1 MWFYYKYYKL
11 KLQATLLLLAIF
23 GVIFIKYWYILLPL
37 GIFTLIKLE
46 KVVKEQ
52 EEILNA
58 PCNEIINEVNE
69 VRAKLF
75 KLKRQYDE
83 ATTYEDEDFYR
94 NCAEDCRTKLYKLAE
109 RARNVETGSLKMHVR
124 ITVTGDIYRLIN
136 SVSTDFYGRK

>member
-11 KLQATLLLLAIF
+11 KLQATLLLLVIVGA
-23 GVIFIKYWYILLPL
+23 IFIKFWYILLPL

-52 EEILNA
+52 EEKLNA
-58 PCNEIINEVNE
+58 PCNEIISEVNE

-136 SVSTDFYGRK
+136 SISTDFYGRK

>member
-11 KLQATLLLLAIF
+11 KLQATLLLLGIV

-46 KVVKEQ
+46 KAVKEQ
-52 EEILNA
+52 EEKLNA
-58 PCNEIINEVNE
+58 PYNEVMDE
-69 VRAKLF
+69 VNKIRAKLF

-94 NCAEDCRTKLYKLAE
+94 NCAEDCRYKLWE
-109 RARNVETGSLKMHVR
+109 LRKQVKDIEPVKFDLKIKIVSN
-124 ITVTGDIYRLIN
+124 IDILDSSIN
-136 SVSTDFYGRK
+136 TDFYGRK

>member
-11 KLQATLLLLAIF
+11 KLQATLLLLVIV

-52 EEILNA
+52 EEKLNA
-58 PCNEIINEVNE
+58 PYNEVMDE
-69 VRAKLF
+69 VNKIRAKLF

-83 ATTYEDEDFYR
+83 ATTYDDRYFYR
-94 NCAEDCRTKLYKLAE
+94 NCALDCRYKLWELRKQVTDIEPAKFE
-109 RARNVETGSLKMHVR
+109 LKMKIVSN
-124 ITVTGDIYRLIN
+124 IN
-136 SVSTDFYGRK
+136 ILDNSINTDFYGRK

>member
-11 KLQATLLLLAIF
+11 KLQATLLLLVIVGA
-23 GVIFIKYWYILLPL
+23 IFIKYWYILLPL

-52 EEILNA
+52 EEKLNR

-83 ATTYEDEDFYR
+83 ATTYDDRDFYR
-94 NCAEDCRTKLYKLAE
+94 NCAEDCRTRLYKLAE

-124 ITVTGDIYRLIN
+124 ITVAGDIYRLIN
-136 SVSTDFYGRK
+136 SVGTDFYGRK